1 MTRGVS
7 DTPSQAPLPLMSLLW
22 SSPASHVS
30 RTLLFCLSD
39 KLRCSGGSG
48 TSGHRKGNVSTVPG
62 VAFVPSPPQAQ
73 GSPPPSAP
81 SAGSGVH
88 MSRPS
93 GPGPSADSSTSV
105 PYWGSRPPPAR
116 CPGPLWP
123 PVSIP
128 GGLCWPH
135 LWTWALTRSGQASCA
150 GRGRAGPGKCYAQ
163 PRRLSWQ

>member
-1 MTRGVS
+1 MTQGVS
-7 DTPSQAPLPLMSLLW
+7 DTQSQAPLPLMSLLW

-48 TSGHRKGNVSTVPG
+48 TSGHRKGNISTVPG
-62 VAFVPSPPQAQ
+62 VAFVCSPPQVRS
-73 GSPPPSAP
+73 SPPPSAP

-93 GPGPSADSSTSV
+93 GPGPSALFYVCSLLGLTATTCLV
-105 PYWGSRPPPAR
+105 SRAA
-116 CPGPLWP
+116 LAH
-123 PVSIP
+123 VSIP

-135 LWTWALTRSGQASCA
+135 LWTWALTRSGLASCA
-150 GRGRAGPGKCYAQ
+150 GRGRVGPGKCYAQ
-163 PRRLSWQ
+163 PRKLSWR